1 MNERYQGEGTLQ
13 VSMNGEARNGQAR
26 GRMIR
31 LLVVAAAL
39 TGLGLSIPAQAQ
51 FSDGYKFL
59 EAVRKKEGDKV
70 ESALSSVGSTIVNT
84 RDVTSGETALHIVT
98 ARRDLTWLTFLVAR
112 GANVNARDGQG
123 RTPLQLATNLGW
135 RDGVALL
142 VERKANTEVAN
153 DAGETPLIAAV
164 HRRDV
169 DMTKLL
175 LNAGADPD
183 RSDNSG
189 RSARDY
195 AQLDQSS
202 AILAAIKSDTKPDA
216 HKANKPTYGPAL

>member
-1 MNERYQGEGTLQ
+1 
-13 VSMNGEARNGQAR
+13 
-26 GRMIR
+26 MIGMAAGA
-31 LLVVAAAL
+31 VA
-39 TGLGLSIPAQAQ
+39 LSVPAQAQ

-59 EAVRKKEGDKV
+59 EAVRKKDGDKV
-70 ESALSSVGSTIVNT
+70 ESALSTPGATIVNT

-98 ARRDLTWLTFLVAR
+98 ARRDLTWLQFLAAR

-142 VERKANTEVAN
+142 LERKANTEVAN

-164 HRRDV
+164 HRHDV
-169 DMTKLL
+169 EMAKLL
-175 LNAGADPD
+175 LQAGADPD

-195 AQLDQSS
+195 AQLEQSS
-202 AILAAIKSDTKPDA
+202 AIVAAIKTEAKPDA

>member
-1 MNERYQGEGTLQ
+1 MTGE
-13 VSMNGEARNGQAR
+13 SRNGKAR
-26 GRMIR
+26 RGWIAR
-31 LLVVAAAL
+31 AAL
-39 TGLGLSIPAQAQ
+39 IAGALAGFGLSVPAQAQ
-51 FSDGYKFL
+51 FSEGYKFL

-70 ESALSSVGSTIVNT
+70 ESALSTPGSTIVNT

-98 ARRDLTWLTFLVAR
+98 ARRDLTWLTFLAER

-123 RTPLQLATNLGW
+123 RTPLQVAANLGW

-142 VERKANTEVAN
+142 LERRANTEVGN
-153 DAGETPLIAAV
+153 DAGETPLISAV
-164 HRRDV
+164 HRHDV
-169 DMTKLL
+169 EMTKLL
-175 LNAGADPD
+175 LQAGADPD
-183 RSDNSG
+183 RNDNSG

-202 AILAAIKSDTKPDA
+202 AILAAIKTETKPDA